1 MRTSSPLTPA
11 LALALLFPLS
21 SCDRGADKPAAK
33 DASAKAADAK
43 QAEPKDA
50 NSAEP
55 EPPAATCPKA
65 DAERVSLMTED
76 SVELIADHYSPGLV
90 GAPGIVLLHM
100 IPPHHDLDNYPRA
113 FIDQLVGAGFEVIN
127 VNRRGAPGSKGIAE
141 QAYQGEKGKLD
152 ALAAVRFLQDAPCK
166 PNPAKLAIVG
176 ASNGTTSMVDYA
188 VHANTDDSAPLPA
201 AMIFLSGGDYT
212 EAQTKLAD
220 HLDTLAPI
228 PSFLAYPAKEATWN
242 EATKTLV
249 ENKGPWRFEQFEPG
263 AHGTKLF
270 KTESDLAKM
279 LTLWLEDAV

>member
-1 MRTSSPLTPA
+1 MRASPSLTA
-11 LALALLFPLS
+11 LALTLLLPLS
-21 SCDRGADKPAAK
+21 ACDRSASEPGPAP
-33 DASAKAADAK
+33 DEADATV
-43 QAEPKDA
+43 PKD
-50 NSAEP
+50 
-55 EPPAATCPKA
+55 EPPASEDTKATAPPTPTCPKA

-76 SVELIADHYSPGLV
+76 SVELIADHDSPGII
-90 GAPGIVLLHM
+90 GAPGVVLLHM
-100 IPPHHDLDNYPRA
+100 IPPHHDLNNYPRA
-113 FIDQLVGAGFEVIN
+113 FIDLLVGAGFEVIN

-141 QAYQGEKGKLD
+141 QAYKGEKGKLD
-152 ALAAVRFLQDAPCK
+152 ALAGVRFLLDAPCK

-188 VHANTDDSAPLPA
+188 VHANADDSAPLPA

-228 PSFLAYPAKEATWN
+228 PSFLAYPAKEAAWN
-242 EATKTLV
+242 EATKQLV
-249 ENKGPWRFEQFEPG
+249 DTKGPWRFEQFEPG

-279 LTLWLEDAV
+279 LTLWLEDAI